1 MHAASTLIS
10 LAVVRLAI
18 APVFLL
24 HVLLGLLRA
33 ARSILP
39 PGFITTKR
47 KLTVNGIYGK
57 LRLSI
62 RSWPDG

>member
-10 LAVVRLAI
+10 LAVVTLAI

-33 ARSILP
+33 ARSILL
-39 PGFITTKR
+39 PGFGQTDER
-47 KLTVNGIYGK
+47 EFSGAASGPF
-57 LRLSI
+57 I
-62 RSWPDG
+62 RIAG